1 VWWILTGE
9 AKSANENSLNI
20 GFIRT
25 GKVTDHLD
33 NPDNPDNPELMDN
46 PDSLE
51 LMDNLDNPD
60 NPDNPEHMVNPDS
73 LELMD
78 NLELTD
84 NPDNPDNLDNPEH
97 MVNPDSLELMD
108 NLELM
113 VNLDNLDNQANLDN
127 QDNLVL
133 DNLDMVARTEEAPT
147 DLVPDILINNKADI
161 HRLVRVPVIH
171 NNNKAV
177 IQAMDSHPGCKMQH
191 IKLFKILGIKLLI
204 LQSSSL
210 H

>member
-60 NPDNPEHMVNPDS
+60 NP
-73 LELMD
+73 
-78 NLELTD
+78 
-84 NPDNPDNLDNPEH
+84 DNPEH